1 MIMMLRK
8 LFCLRNIF
16 IRLICVHNK
25 HTSVHIDIQQAIYRE
40 ECTCFYFYTH
50 IHARVQVVKI
60 LLIPQQQ
67 IRCLH
72 WNKNNNSNKKNTW
85 REASAKNEIFCQL
98 IAYTCA
104 CYNNFYAWK
113 TRLNYIIREFC
124 NAWTQKAHIFMIRC
138 TYTSTSFV
146 YNNFAALAVLFCS
159 IFFATTKNKN
169 NNIASAVLIIY

>member
-16 IRLICVHNK
+16 IRLICVHNNNIQMYIQQ
-25 HTSVHIDIQQAIYRE
+25 TSKQAIYRE
-40 ECTCFYFYTH
+40 ECTCFYFHTH

-72 WNKNNNSNKKNTW
+72 WNNNNYSNEKTW

-113 TRLNYIIREFC
+113 TRLNNIIREFC

-146 YNNFAALAVLFCS
+146 YNNFAAFAVLFVLH
-159 IFFATTKNKN
+159 FFLLLQKK
-169 NNIASAVLIIY
+169 IK